1 METLPAAVEDRRGL
15 PPLFIVGCAR
25 SGTTLISRILD
36 RHSQIAVFHETHFYP
51 VFHPHRRLYGD
62 LNCRRNLEAL
72 LSDLGSW
79 LRLRQIEEPP
89 IDEIRQHLPEASLG
103 GVLAGLLACFARMR
117 GKPRAGEKT
126 PEHYRFLSEIQR
138 DFPQSPI
145 VFIVRDPRDVAV
157 SMRKAFRTP
166 IADAAWT
173 WRRAWECYAASARR
187 PHLVRY
193 ERLVQDPEGEV
204 RALCKFL
211 DAAYE
216 PGMLDFYS
224 DVPARLAQI
233 PHHRKLTSPID
244 AASVGRYREL
254 SSPEIATI
262 ESICAEGMEA
272 FGYGRITAAT
282 SPARRR
288 SGRPLVRQI
297 RQRLLFYGL
306 SRRRWQR
313 GMFRWKIIVKAWFR
327 HAFRTNRS
335 A

>member
-1 METLPAAVEDRRGL
+1 MESWPAPTVS
-15 PPLFIVGCAR
+15 PPVFIVGCAR
-25 SGTTLISRILD
+25 SGTTLISRIVD
-36 RHSQIAVFHETHFYP
+36 RHPEIAVFHETHYYP
-51 VFHPHRRLYGD
+51 VFYPHRRLYGD
-62 LNCRRNLEAL
+62 LSCRRNLEAL
-72 LSDLGSW
+72 LSDLASW
-79 LRLRQIEEPP
+79 LRLRQLEAPSL
-89 IDEIRQHLPEASLG
+89 DEIRRCLQEASFG
-103 GVLAGLLACFARMR
+103 GVLAGLLAWYARKR
-117 GKPRAGEKT
+117 GKARAGEKT
-126 PEHYRFLSEIQR
+126 PEHYRFLSDIQR

-173 WRRAWECYAASARR
+173 WRRAWECYAASTKR

-193 ERLVQDPEGEV
+193 ERLVQDPEEEV

-216 PGMLDFYS
+216 PGMLDFYR
-224 DVPARLAQI
+224 DVPARLANI
-233 PHHRKLTSPID
+233 PHHRKLTSPVD
-244 AASVGRYREL
+244 GASVGRYREL
-254 SSPEIATI
+254 STPEIATI

-272 FGYGRITAAT
+272 FGYDRVTAARA
-282 SPARRR
+282 PRQR
-288 SGRPLVRQI
+288 SGKPLVRQI

-313 GMFRWKIIVKAWFR
+313 GIFRWKIIVKAWFL
-327 HAFRTNRS
+327 HALRANRS